1 MNFLTNIVFVF
12 AIIMVGINLLSVIF
26 PALIFSHFGNIIS
39 DKYHAFEL
47 GTNSA
52 LLIFGNIVLISLG
65 LLYQKNKVTSFSS
78 FINKIR
84 SFEITKKQSLIAG
97 LAILIIYIIV
107 ASPEL
112 SINEITQWADYGILI
127 TGLETFPETNS
138 GDFSIDEQNSRFIR
152 MILLGFS
159 QDYLGNI
166 KIIPFVA
173 SISVVAL
180 VGLITVDISH
190 RRIAGLIAMIIL
202 LQSYT
207 FLEYD
212 TVAVYE
218 NLWVMFFLLSIYTI
232 QKRWYLSGITY
243 LLSVFTKAFS
253 TPFLILNIYYVL
265 RSENTRT
272 TKIRT
277 LISYVIMIVIMIGLL
292 SVVNTVYGNIILV
305 DFDRFV
311 NSFADFSSQM
321 RYDSFLLVMILPVT
335 IGLFFTA
342 RKGLRH
348 ADSML
353 FFIPSLLL
361 FGSLLALITD
371 SYVTLPYRFIPFIAF
386 FSISTSL
393 IIFNNTKTTE

>member
-12 AIIMVGINLLSVIF
+12 AIIIVGINLLSVIF
-26 PALIFSHFGNIIS
+26 PALIFSHFGSIIS
-39 DKYHAFEL
+39 DKYDAFEL

-52 LLIFGNIVLISLG
+52 LLIIGSIILIPLG
-65 LLYQKNKVTSFSS
+65 LLYQKNKITSFSS
-78 FINKIR
+78 LINKIR

-107 ASPEL
+107 ASPEI
-112 SINEITQWADYGILI
+112 SISEITQWADYGILI

-166 KIIPFVA
+166 KIIPFIA

-232 QKRWYLSGITY
+232 QKRWYLSGIMY

-253 TPFLILNIYYVL
+253 TPFLILDIYYVL
-265 RSENTRT
+265 KSENTRT

-277 LISYVIMIVIMIGLL
+277 IISYVIMIVIMIGLL

-321 RYDSFLLVMILPVT
+321 RYDSFLLIMLLPVT
-335 IGLFFTA
+335 IGLFFAA

-361 FGSLLALITD
+361 FGSLLTLITD
-371 SYVTLPYRFIPFIAF
+371 SYVTLPYRFVPFITF

-393 IIFNNTKTTE
+393 IIFNNVKTTE

>member
-12 AIIMVGINLLSVIF
+12 AIIIVGINLLSVIF
-26 PALIFSHFGNIIS
+26 PALIFSHFGSIIS
-39 DKYHAFEL
+39 DKYDAFEL

-52 LLIFGNIVLISLG
+52 LLIIGSIILIPLG
-65 LLYQKNKVTSFSS
+65 LLYQKNKITSFSS
-78 FINKIR
+78 LINKIR

-107 ASPEL
+107 ASPEI
-112 SINEITQWADYGILI
+112 SISEITQWADYGILI

-166 KIIPFVA
+166 KIIPFIA

-232 QKRWYLSGITY
+232 QKRWYLSGIMY

-253 TPFLILNIYYVL
+253 TPFLILDIYYVL
-265 RSENTRT
+265 KSENTRT

-321 RYDSFLLVMILPVT
+321 RYDSFLLIMLLPVT
-335 IGLFFTA
+335 IGLFFAA

-361 FGSLLALITD
+361 FGSLLTLITD
-371 SYVTLPYRFIPFIAF
+371 SYVTLPYRFVPFITF

-393 IIFNNTKTTE
+393 IIFNNVKTTE

>member
-12 AIIMVGINLLSVIF
+12 AIIIVGINLLSVIF
-26 PALIFSHFGNIIS
+26 PALIFSHFGSIIS
-39 DKYHAFEL
+39 DKYDAFEL

-52 LLIFGNIVLISLG
+52 LLIIGSIILIPLG
-65 LLYQKNKVTSFSS
+65 LLYQKNKITSFSS

-107 ASPEL
+107 ASPEI
-112 SINEITQWADYGILI
+112 SISEITQWADYGILI

-166 KIIPFVA
+166 KIIPFIA

-232 QKRWYLSGITY
+232 QKRWYLSGIMY

-253 TPFLILNIYYVL
+253 TPFLILDIYYVL
-265 RSENTRT
+265 KSENTRT

-277 LISYVIMIVIMIGLL
+277 IISYVIMIVIMIGLL

-321 RYDSFLLVMILPVT
+321 RYDSFLLIMLLPVT
-335 IGLFFTA
+335 IGLFFAA

-361 FGSLLALITD
+361 FGSLLTLITD
-371 SYVTLPYRFIPFIAF
+371 SYVTLPYRFVPFITF

-393 IIFNNTKTTE
+393 IIFNNVKTTE

>member
-1 MNFLTNIVFVF
+1 MAKN
-12 AIIMVGINLLSVIF
+12 VGGYNDLIDLFIEFRDLIKPNVKNGVPDFTKSAMEKQFDNLKILQDR
-26 PALIFSHFGNIIS
+26 FS
-39 DKYHAFEL
+39 
-47 GTNSA
+47 
-52 LLIFGNIVLISLG
+52 
-65 LLYQKNKVTSFSS
+65 
-78 FINKIR
+78 KI
-84 SFEITKKQSLIAG
+84 
-97 LAILIIYIIV
+97 
-107 ASPEL
+107 
-112 SINEITQWADYGILI
+112 
-127 TGLETFPETNS
+127 
-138 GDFSIDEQNSRFIR
+138 DFYSW
-152 MILLGFS
+152 
-159 QDYLGNI
+159 NI
-166 KIIPFVA
+166 KQK
-173 SISVVAL
+173 
-180 VGLITVDISH
+180 VD
-190 RRIAGLIAMIIL
+190 
-202 LQSYT
+202 
-207 FLEYD
+207 
-212 TVAVYE
+212 
-218 NLWVMFFLLSIYTI
+218 
-232 QKRWYLSGITY
+232 
-243 LLSVFTKAFS
+243 
-253 TPFLILNIYYVL
+253 YYVL